1 MLQPVLVP
9 CKRSADLVLSLDP
22 SDSGMASIYWGT
34 ALLQRIPCDG
44 SHPLLRL
51 TAGLLYNLRFPVRK
65 LAACLPLCDK
75 TIRSIGLALRDSSSS
90 EVVQAILGQTGEEAL
105 SEEQKQYVRV
115 RYVEL
120 RETCRD
126 FRRKIGEE
134 VNRIWGVAV
143 CGEVLRKCFREADA
157 ARDRAALCVLP
168 PAVEE
173 APAGQAEASE
183 QGGSASGGEGLAAAL
198 PEPSVETEKGNRG
211 CASDPSPSTVSR
223 NGSSPSEVGTDDG
236 EPPACQ
242 DADADGRDGRIE
254 RETGAE
260 LPGASVPAPWPLPF
274 PYLPE
279 RPQWCAHA
287 GLFTLLPWLEQGL
300 GDAPA
305 EVQQL
310 ALQILAGAVNH
321 EGSRYTSFDSL
332 KLLGEP
338 VHRAIRSQRAWCK
351 AHAFDGV
358 LETVLLGNARLAWL
372 HYERV
377 FYFDPHTERYTGLL
391 KTLLAW
397 CGSLH
402 GIAKGLHLDFIHTPF
417 GFPCH
422 ILHFDNYEDMR
433 RRFLVSR
440 EQFRALF
447 GICGPVTWVADR
459 GIWSKEFLA
468 DLAALLDRFVTW
480 EKGYCAESQS
490 AWEERF
496 TASGK
501 FSKWRC
507 RNNRQDRYRY
517 VFRWREQPWNVVP
530 NGRRFIVRARKP
542 GGATIEVSIVSNDP
556 NLAPERIIWLM
567 FNRWVQENDFAYLR
581 RHFGID
587 ELTERGFERYAD
599 IASELQDRP
608 VESRQYKRAR
618 EQVKQLEGQLAAA
631 LIDRRA
637 VGEVQDSAALR
648 HEGRNLRRQLAR
660 LRQQLE
666 QLRVG
671 DTDSAAGARQ
681 QLARIEHG
689 LEQTAQ
695 AVRDRQAEEAR
706 AAEAATLEARTRE
719 VEENIRQ
726 LTQRLEAIPRQE
738 SRLAVLVE
746 EHVVRL
752 RMRAKPLVDAVRIT
766 CRNVFRRPLDIFRPI
781 FDNRRT
787 DHAVL
792 RSITRAPG
800 LVCATPERI
809 DVRLLPAMTIE
820 PAERERI
827 RTFLDICEHRA
838 AEMNALRDGPALRFH
853 LLLDEDEITRFL
865 RDM

>member
-90 EVVQAILGQTGEEAL
+90 EVVQAILGQTGEETL
-105 SEEQKQYVRV
+105 SEDQKQYVRV

-211 CASDPSPSTVSR
+211 CASDPSPSTVSHNGSSPSEDDDGGEDTAPAAEPAPPCLETEKGNRGCASDPSPSTASR

-377 FYFDPHTERYTGLL
+377 FYFD
-391 KTLLAW
+391 
-397 CGSLH
+397 
-402 GIAKGLHLDFIHTPF
+402 
-417 GFPCH
+417 
-422 ILHFDNYEDMR
+422 
-433 RRFLVSR
+433 
-440 EQFRALF
+440 
-447 GICGPVTWVADR
+447 
-459 GIWSKEFLA
+459 
-468 DLAALLDRFVTW
+468 
-480 EKGYCAESQS
+480 
-490 AWEERF
+490 
-496 TASGK
+496 
-501 FSKWRC
+501 
-507 RNNRQDRYRY
+507 
-517 VFRWREQPWNVVP
+517 
-530 NGRRFIVRARKP
+530 
-542 GGATIEVSIVSNDP
+542 
-556 NLAPERIIWLM
+556 RI
-567 FNRWVQENDFAYLR
+567 FQ
-581 RHFGID
+581 
-587 ELTERGFERYAD
+587 
-599 IASELQDRP
+599 
-608 VESRQYKRAR
+608 
-618 EQVKQLEGQLAAA
+618 
-631 LIDRRA
+631 
-637 VGEVQDSAALR
+637 
-648 HEGRNLRRQLAR
+648 R
-660 LRQQLE
+660 LR
-666 QLRVG
+666 
-671 DTDSAAGARQ
+671 
-681 QLARIEHG
+681 
-689 LEQTAQ
+689 
-695 AVRDRQAEEAR
+695 
-706 AAEAATLEARTRE
+706 
-719 VEENIRQ
+719 
-726 LTQRLEAIPRQE
+726 P
-738 SRLAVLVE
+738 
-746 EHVVRL
+746 
-752 RMRAKPLVDAVRIT
+752 
-766 CRNVFRRPLDIFRPI
+766 
-781 FDNRRT
+781 
-787 DHAVL
+787 
-792 RSITRAPG
+792 
-800 LVCATPERI
+800 
-809 DVRLLPAMTIE
+809 
-820 PAERERI
+820 
-827 RTFLDICEHRA
+827 
-838 AEMNALRDGPALRFH
+838 
-853 LLLDEDEITRFL
+853 
-865 RDM
+865 